1 MPVTIKDIKSIFNTN
16 TVDQVK
22 SMQLFI
28 VNNNI
33 LVSYRTIIG
42 MLDNNDCWHIT
53 NKKYSSSTSRQ
64 TSRFKRHNYHVIVDD
79 IVVQDM
85 QSYYYPTGI

>member
-1 MPVTIKDIKSIFNTN
+1 MPVTIKDIKYFFNSDS
-16 TVDQVK
+16 VEQVK

-42 MLDNNDCWHIT
+42 MMDTNECWHIT
-53 NKKYSSSTSRQ
+53 NRKYSSSTSRQ
-64 TSRFKRHNYHVIVDD
+64 TTVFKRSNYHVIVDD
-79 IVVQDM
+79 IVLDSM
-85 QSYYYPTGI
+85 QAYYYPNGV

>member
-1 MPVTIKDIKSIFNTN
+1 MPVTIKDIKHFFSLAD
-16 TVDQVK
+16 VEQVK

-42 MLDNNDCWHIT
+42 ILDNNDCWHIT
-53 NKKYSSSTSRQ
+53 NKKYSSSTSKQ
-64 TSRFKRHNYHVIVDD
+64 ITIFKRSNYHVIVDD
-79 IVVQDM
+79 EVVDSM
-85 QSYYYPTGI
+85 QAYYYPNGI

>member
-1 MPVTIKDIKSIFNTN
+1 MSITVKDTKYFFNSDN
-16 TVDQVK
+16 VEQVK

-42 MLDNNDCWHIT
+42 VLDNNDCWHIT

-64 TSRFKRHNYHVIVDD
+64 TSVFKRANYHVMVDDIIVDD
-79 IVVQDM
+79 MITN
-85 QSYYYPTGI
+85 YYPNGI